1 MFEILI
7 IIFALFLIS
16 ILSIVIAY
24 NLLLIKIE
32 NNKSWVINLALRQ
45 VRKERRKD
53 GQNSEIER

>member
-16 ILSIVIAY
+16 ILSIVIVY

-32 NNKSWVINLALRQ
+32 KNKSWVINLALRQ
-45 VRKERRKD
+45 VRKERIKD
-53 GQNSEIER
+53 GQNSEIEK